1 MKISY
6 LLIFIMMFLFVTK
19 QSFGQPNIKPDD
31 TLPVELIYF
40 DGYIMDGYVL
50 LKWGTATEL
59 SNYGFDVERASSS
72 PLLVWETLGF
82 VFGHGT
88 SFSPKH
94 YEFEDTTVSFD
105 GIYHYRLKQ
114 IDTDGAFAYSD
125 TVTLNLVTSLRFDP
139 DINQV
144 KDFSLEQNY
153 PNPFNPSTTIKF
165 QIPFQSKV
173 TLKIFDAIGNHI
185 STLIDKEL
193 SSGSYTYHFDASRF
207 KNPASG
213 IYFYQLKANQFT
225 RTKKF
230 VLTK

>member
-1 MKISY
+1 MKLSY
-6 LLIFIMMFLFVTK
+6 LLMFILFFSFVNK
-19 QSFGQPNIKPDD
+19 QSFGQSNINPDD

-40 DGYIMDGYVL
+40 DGYMMEDYVL

-59 SNYGFDVERASSS
+59 SNYGFDVERANSSFQ
-72 PLLVWETLGF
+72 WETIGF

-94 YEFEDTTVSFD
+94 YEFEDTTVTFD
-105 GIYHYRLKQ
+105 GLYHYRLKQ
-114 IDTDGAFAYSD
+114 IDTDGGFAYSD
-125 TVTLNLVTSLRFDP
+125 TVTLNLVTSLRFDYEV
-139 DINQV
+139 NQE
-144 KDFSLEQNY
+144 KEFLLEQNY

-165 QIPFQSKV
+165 QIPIQSKV
-173 TLKIFDAIGNHI
+173 TLKIFDAIGNQI
-185 STLIDKEL
+185 ATLIDKEL
-193 SSGSYTYHFDASRF
+193 NSGSYSFHFDASRF
-207 KNPASG
+207 NNPASG